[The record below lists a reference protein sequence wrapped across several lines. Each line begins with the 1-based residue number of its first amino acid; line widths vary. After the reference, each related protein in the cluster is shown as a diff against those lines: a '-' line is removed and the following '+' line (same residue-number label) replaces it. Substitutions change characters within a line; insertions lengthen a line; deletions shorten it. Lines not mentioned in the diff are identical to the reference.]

1 MRQGITAAVTAL
13 TMLLSGS
20 ALAADITL
28 GSWNVKRLGKQ
39 HSYEALSA
47 VAGKFDIIALQEVMS
62 EDGLDRLESAIETR
76 TGETWGRLE
85 SHLIG
90 SRSYKEMYAF
100 LYRESKVA
108 YEDGAVVYMDRGDKF
123 IREPY
128 SARFRELSDDSIFAL
143 ATVHI
148 LYGKGVEDRTPE
160 IKALADY
167 WTWLGEIYPG
177 TELIMVGD
185 FNLAP
190 SHPAWGPLK
199 QYARPLITSGAST
212 LSGKDTKFVNLYDNI
227 WVSNSSAY
235 ARNKAGILNYPKMIG
250 WNHEKSR
257 KHVSDHAPVY
267 LEMGK
272 AAVSMSGPQPTSI
285 LPAISSVSL
294 FAKAS
299 PQQQKAL
306 AASGGVR
313 GNSSS
318 KIYHR
323 PDCPSY
329 GRISAKNIIEFSSA
343 SEATAAG
350 YRLAGNCRGI

>member
-128 SARFRELSDDSIFAL
+128 SARFRELSDNSVFAL

-167 WTWLGEIYPG
+167 WTWLGEI
-177 TELIMVGD
+177 E
-185 FNLAP
+185 
-190 SHPAWGPLK
+190 SPL
-199 QYARPLITSGAST
+199 
-212 LSGKDTKFVNLYDNI
+212 
-227 WVSNSSAY
+227 VS
-235 ARNKAGILNYPKMIG
+235 
-250 WNHEKSR
+250 
-257 KHVSDHAPVY
+257 
-267 LEMGK
+267 
-272 AAVSMSGPQPTSI
+272 
-285 LPAISSVSL
+285 
-294 FAKAS
+294 
-299 PQQQKAL
+299 
-306 AASGGVR
+306 
-313 GNSSS
+313 
-318 KIYHR
+318 
-323 PDCPSY
+323 
-329 GRISAKNIIEFSSA
+329 
-343 SEATAAG
+343 
-350 YRLAGNCRGI
+350 